1 MGRLQANAPWA
12 KKASMS
18 SKEAVVALHR
28 QQAPKSVGCFVV
40 CCSDSR
46 SAKEDLSGQ
55 HIQQLLKE
63 SGHEVCGYT
72 VVLDEPSHIR
82 KAMESA
88 LAMSAVRVVLV
99 TGGTGIGRRDAT
111 VQVLEPM
118 LEKPLPGF
126 GELFRMLSYE
136 QIKSAAMLSRA
147 MAGSIDDKFVFAM
160 PGSKAAVDLA
170 MRELILPELGHI
182 IRELTKR

>member
-1 MGRLQANAPWA
+1 MN
-12 KKASMS
+12 S
-18 SKEAVVALHR
+18 EEEVVRLHR
-28 QQAPKSVGCFVV
+28 QQAPKSAGCFVV

-46 SAKEDLSGQ
+46 SAKEDFSGQ
-55 HIQQLLKE
+55 HIQQLLQE
-63 SGHEVCGYT
+63 AGHEVCGYS
-72 VVLDEPSHIR
+72 VVLDEPAQIQG
-82 KAMESA
+82 AMDAA
-88 LAMSAVRVVLV
+88 LAMPEVQVVLV
-99 TGGTGIGRRDAT
+99 TGGTGLGRRDAT
-111 VQVLEPM
+111 VQVVEKM

-147 MAGSIDDKFVFAM
+147 MAGSVGGKFVFAM

-182 IRELTKR
+182 IREISK

>member
-1 MGRLQANAPWA
+1 MEILQASAKWA
-12 KKASMS
+12 KKACMS
-18 SKEAVVALHR
+18 SKEAVVLQHR

-55 HIQQLLKE
+55 HIQQLLHE
-63 SGHEVCGYT
+63 AGHEVCGYAL
-72 VVLDEPSHIR
+72 VADEPIHIQQ
-82 KAMESA
+82 ALESA
-88 LAMSAVRVVLV
+88 LAMPAVRVLLV

-111 VQVLEPM
+111 VQVVEPM

-147 MAGSIDDKFVFAM
+147 MAGSIGGKFVFAM

-170 MRELILPELGHI
+170 MRGLILPELGHI
-182 IRELTKR
+182 VRELGP